1 MNFHKIVEEPADQL
15 NHDGDGLNHDGDG
28 LNQAAAFVGLPM

>member
-15 NHDGDGLNHDGDG
+15 NHDGDGLN
-28 LNQAAAFVGLPM
+28 QAAAFIGLNLPSPS